1 MKKGA
6 EMAKTF
12 FKSLCAEKQK
22 IIYGYKVSIKEY
34 NEGEI
39 FKDINI

>member
-6 EMAKTF
+6 EMAKKF

-22 IIYGYKVSIKEY
+22 IIYGYKEY
-34 NEGEI
+34 NDGEI